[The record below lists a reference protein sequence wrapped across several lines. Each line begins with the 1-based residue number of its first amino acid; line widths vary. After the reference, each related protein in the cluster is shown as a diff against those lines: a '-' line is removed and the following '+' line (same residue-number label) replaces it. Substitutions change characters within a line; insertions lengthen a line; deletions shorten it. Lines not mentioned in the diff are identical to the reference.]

1 MAKTTFHKSRQS
13 SSTHRLYHLRE
24 SLINSVLASEPEA
37 QRPPKKEKVFHGPN
51 GYTKREAKVVV
62 PDEIVLAIR
71 FMRERHG
78 ATPKQLSE
86 MFNLK
91 VRQIE
96 SIIEYRTRAHLV
108 PQQL

>member
-1 MAKTTFHKSRQS
+1 MTKSTFTKSRSAYIQDK
-13 SSTHRLYHLRE
+13 LLPIRE
-24 SLINSVLASEPEA
+24 SLVRAVLASEPVEEK
-37 QRPPKKEKVFHGPN
+37 PPKKEKIFHGPK

-62 PDEIVLAIR
+62 PDEIVLAVR

-78 ATPKQLSE
+78 ATTKQLAE

-91 VRQIE
+91 LRQIE

-108 PQQL
+108 PDQL